1 LKNNLATNKIINMKK
16 VTVTKVIK
24 VGENPYF
31 RVSVNGEGYKLFSF
45 RFDEEPDSLYN
56 EEMNR
61 LAAMKLAKELE
72 NGNTNSEEI
81 IYESK

>member
-1 LKNNLATNKIINMKK
+1 MKK

-31 RVSVNGEGYKLFSF
+31 RVSCNDITIKLFSF
-45 RFDEEPDSLYN
+45 KQDAESDDIYN
-56 EEMNR
+56 EETNR

-72 NGNTNSEEI
+72 NGNKDSEEI
-81 IYESK
+81 IYESE